1 MIDFITIAPYLN
13 ALIFL
18 LTLPV
23 IYYSHAFTKL
33 SKKLGCGLVV
43 FFIYSSIMRL
53 VIMLSSFKVIDQYY
67 GKEIVPSIYFPFW
80 IGLVII
86 FYIMAKSL
94 RGMPNAKQHEHIKK
108 LESDLEEANELVR
121 KAKETLNKE
130 RNGAWIKK

>member
-23 IYYSHAFTKL
+23 IYYSYAFTKL

-53 VIMLSSFKVIDQYY
+53 VIMLSSFKFIDPYY

-94 RGMPNAKQHEHIKK
+94 GGMPDAKQQEHIKK
-108 LESDLEEANELVR
+108 LELDLEEANELVR

-130 RNGAWIKK
+130 RNGTWIKK